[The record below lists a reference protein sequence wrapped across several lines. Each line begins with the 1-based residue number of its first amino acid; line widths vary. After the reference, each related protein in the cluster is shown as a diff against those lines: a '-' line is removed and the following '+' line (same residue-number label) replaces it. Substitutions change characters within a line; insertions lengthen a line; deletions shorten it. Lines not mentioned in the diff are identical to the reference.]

1 MARHSRKAANRTST
15 VSVKGL
21 ASSSKSKSLSPES
34 LANFNSRLSLNG
46 VKRGRSHVSWKALRK
61 HYPWLKKLGRWQ
73 RRGTEAIVSTD
84 GFAALYAQRTGK
96 TWVTGVVLT
105 IERGLSKDV
114 LLVGPLT
121 NLESTWGKFLR
132 KRLPWYS
139 VHRDLE
145 SYDAHR
151 KKYPN
156 KHRILLLNPEQVT
169 PIRDKLRRRKWD
181 RFVWDEAQRLKNR
194 TSQSSRDA
202 AHIAKSAKRRL
213 ALTGTPM
220 DLDPKDLWAIMRFV
234 QVDVLGDRWGDF
246 EDYFLQK
253 PNIDIKKA
261 RGVLQRQRMM
271 LAYQIAKRKAP
282 MREDRIDEFA
292 ELVSPHVMRISKEDA
307 GITPA
312 NVHIVEFDLDPQE
325 AKRYR
330 KLEKNMVVK
339 AKGKTIKTP
348 LKITQIGKLQQIT
361 GGYIKDEEGE
371 VHWIGTTKR
380 RILRKWIRKKIDGA
394 FGVSEPFVV
403 FCKYT
408 HEVHVIAR
416 VLERMD
422 LGPGAKLWGK
432 VKDIKRDKRRTN
444 MLLGFQRGDFNW
456 MVCQQRT
463 GGVGVDLYRARKAFV
478 YSMGHSFIDYDQML
492 SRLDFIEQIEPA
504 DFYLL
509 TVRKSIDTDIVVS
522 VKRKKSITEAFY
534 GRLH

>member
-1 MARHSRKAANRTST
+1 M
-15 VSVKGL
+15 L
-21 ASSSKSKSLSPES
+21 
-34 LANFNSRLSLNG
+34 
-46 VKRGRSHVSWKALRK
+46 VSWKVLRK
-61 HYPWLKKLGRWQ
+61 QYPWLKLLRRHQ
-73 RRGTEAIVSTD
+73 RRGVEAILSTD
-84 GFAALYAQRTGK
+84 GFAALFAQRTGK

-105 IERGLSKDV
+105 VERNVSLDV

-132 KRLPWYS
+132 EKLPWYS

-145 SYDAHR
+145 TYDAHR
-151 KKYPN
+151 KKHPDQ
-156 KHRILLLNPEQVT
+156 HRVLLLNPEQVT

-181 RFVWDEAQRLKNR
+181 RFIWDEAQRLKNR

-234 QVDVLGDRWGDF
+234 EVDALGDRWGDF
-246 EDYFLQK
+246 EEHFLVK
-253 PNIDIKKA
+253 PNIDLDKKM
-261 RGVLQRQRMM
+261 GVIQRQKTM

-282 MREDRIDEFA
+282 MRADRLDEFA
-292 ELVSPHVMRISKEDA
+292 DLVSPHVMRISKEDA
-307 GITPA
+307 GITAA
-312 NVHIVEFDLDPQE
+312 NVHKVKFDLDPQE
-325 AKRYR
+325 DRRYR
-330 KLEKNMVVK
+330 NLEKNMVVK
-339 AKGKTIKTP
+339 IKGQVVKTP

-380 RILRKWIRKKIDGA
+380 RVLRKLILEKLDGA
-394 FGVSEPFVV
+394 FGITEPFVV

-408 HEVHVIAR
+408 HEVHMLHRI
-416 VLERMD
+416 LTRMN
-422 LGPGAKLWGK
+422 LGNGAKLWGK
-432 VKDIKRDKRRTN
+432 VKDLKRDKRRTN

-492 SRLDFIEQIEPA
+492 SRLDFIEQFEPA

-509 TVRKSIDTDIVVS
+509 MVRKSIDTDIVVS
-522 VKRKKSITEAFY
+522 VERKKSITETFY
-534 GRLH
+534 GRLTR

>member
-1 MARHSRKAANRTST
+1 M
-15 VSVKGL
+15 VSVKAS

-34 LANFNSRLSLNG
+34 LQTFNYRLSLSG
-46 VKRGRSHVSWKALRK
+46 ARRGRLLVSWKALRK
-61 HYPWLKKLGRWQ
+61 QYPWFKQLRRHQ
-73 RRGTEAIVSTD
+73 RRGVEAILSTD
-84 GFAALYAQRTGK
+84 GFAALFAQRTGK

-105 IERGLSKDV
+105 IEKDVSLDV

-132 KRLPWYS
+132 ERLPWYS
-139 VHRDLE
+139 VHRDLK
-145 SYDAHR
+145 SYDEHR

-156 KHRILLLNPEQVT
+156 KHRVLLLNPEQVT

-181 RFVWDEAQRLKNR
+181 RFIWDEAQRLKNR

-234 QVDVLGDRWGDF
+234 DINVLGDGWGEF
-246 EDYFLQK
+246 EDHFLVK
-253 PNIDIKKA
+253 PSIDLSKKM
-261 RGVLQRQRMM
+261 GVIQRQKMM

-282 MREDRIDEFA
+282 MREDRLDEFA

-312 NVHIVEFDLDPQE
+312 RVHKVRFDLDPQE
-325 AKRYR
+325 ERRYR
-330 KLEKNMVVK
+330 KLEKSMVVK
-339 AKGKTIKTP
+339 VKGQTIKTP

-361 GGYIKDEEGE
+361 GGYIKDEDGE

-380 RILRKWIRKKIDGA
+380 RILRKLINEQIDGA
-394 FGVSEPFVV
+394 FGCTEPFVV

-408 HEVHVIAR
+408 HEVHMLYRI
-416 VLERMD
+416 LERMD

-432 VKDIKRDKRRTN
+432 VKDLKKDKRRTN

-478 YSMGHSFIDYDQML
+478 YSMGHSFIDFDQML
-492 SRLDFIEQIEPA
+492 SRLDFLEQFEPA
-504 DFYLL
+504 DFFLL
-509 TVRKSIDTDIVVS
+509 MVRKSIDTDIVVS
-522 VKRKKSITEAFY
+522 VERKKSITETFY
-534 GRLH
+534 GRLTR